1 MVLDRLTA
9 PPGLWGGWRA
19 GRNHARRSDA
29 ADPPVAGPAAAAPV
43 APAPDARPRFGRL
56 GDVLQLGPISATA
69 VAQLG
74 AGVLALPCP
83 DLPTRRRVGS
93 FVMAR
98 LAGTQDLW
106 QALPYLLKP
115 VIRLV
120 LAVIWLVSGVMG
132 LLLPQQAFPMVH
144 APLWLARAGGMAD
157 LARAAALLRS
167 TCPMAV
173 AQARLALVLAYT
185 LVLTLLAPELWADPF
200 GGLLKNLA
208 VLALIAVHMA
218 LAEER

>member
-1 MVLDRLTA
+1 
-9 PPGLWGGWRA
+9 
-19 GRNHARRSDA
+19 
-29 ADPPVAGPAAAAPV
+29 
-43 APAPDARPRFGRL
+43 
-56 GDVLQLGPISATA
+56 
-69 VAQLG
+69 
-74 AGVLALPCP
+74 
-83 DLPTRRRVGS
+83 
-93 FVMAR
+93 
-98 LAGTQDLW
+98 
-106 QALPYLLKP
+106 
-115 VIRLV
+115 
-120 LAVIWLVSGVMG
+120 
-132 LLLPQQAFPMVH
+132 
-144 APLWLARAGGMAD
+144 MAD